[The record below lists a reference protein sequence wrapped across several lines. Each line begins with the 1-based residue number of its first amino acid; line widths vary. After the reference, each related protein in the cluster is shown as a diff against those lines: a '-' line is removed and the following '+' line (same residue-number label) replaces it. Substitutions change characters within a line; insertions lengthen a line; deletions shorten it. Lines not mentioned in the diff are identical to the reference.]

1 MDLKV
6 ATDEGLEQD
15 DEASLQSLKEAAAAI
30 RTELSR
36 VIVGQ
41 TSVVDELLIGEKVLA
56 YDAAGD
62 TCRWTPLLRTRI
74 YKKQPTV
81 ALSSRPKT
89 CRFPEAAVRRGK

>member
-41 TSVVDELLIGEKVLA
+41 TSVVDELLIGLFARGTACWSV
-56 YDAAGD
+56 
-62 TCRWTPLLRTRI
+62 CRD
-74 YKKQPTV
+74 
-81 ALSSRPKT
+81 
-89 CRFPEAAVRRGK
+89 